1 MPQAGYAAI
10 ATAVIYL
17 FTRLI
22 VWIDF
27 NLYAGTNT
35 LLHNVSSEHAPSVT
49 AVTVDVVIMAAVS
62 GVLAFFIFRRSRF
75 AVIAMLVF
83 VIIPQLYT
91 WFVAHSLAG
100 TLPSIIVAAFLLRG
114 ARRILQD
121 HAEQK
126 EEATKEV

>member
-1 MPQAGYAAI
+1 VPQAGYAAI

-49 AVTVDVVIMAAVS
+49 AVTVDAVIMAAVS